1 MRSLLMASALAV
13 VISTTAAAADKI
25 VVEFGYPYPHLFDV
39 TYEKQIKKFK
49 KAHPNIEIKMEV
61 TLFVYP
67 QFLHTRETN
76 RYHYILLLKLH

>member
-49 KAHPNIEIKMEV
+49 KAHPNI
-61 TLFVYP
+61 
-67 QFLHTRETN
+67 
-76 RYHYILLLKLH
+76 